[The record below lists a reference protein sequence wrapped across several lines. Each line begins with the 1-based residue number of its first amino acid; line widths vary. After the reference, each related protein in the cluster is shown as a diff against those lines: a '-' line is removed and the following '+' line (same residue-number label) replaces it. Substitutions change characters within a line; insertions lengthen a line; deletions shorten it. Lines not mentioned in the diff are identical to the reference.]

1 MVNVEEWVQ
10 IRELRRQGL
19 SITAIA
25 RHTGHDRKTIRK
37 VIRSEGPLTYGPRG
51 PRPSKL
57 EPFKPYVEARMAQ
70 GVFNTVKLLQELREQ
85 GYPGQLSILKDF
97 VRPFRQAHRREP
109 ILRFETRPGQQA
121 QVDWAH
127 FGTCLVNGE
136 PRQLSAFVMTL
147 GYSRALYLEFT
158 CSQALE
164 WFLECHLHAFHF
176 FGGLPQEILYDNL
189 KSVVLERRPDGSV
202 KFHPRFLDFATYYG
216 FTPKPCWPYRAQTK
230 GKTERAIGYVRQ
242 NFFVGLTWATLPELN
257 QLAFRWLHETANCRV
272 HGTTHERPAERLQRE
287 RPALLPLPAKADYET
302 SCLAWRR
309 SSRDGLVSY
318 KGSLYSVPWAWA
330 GASVLVKERPGEGCL
345 RIYHQ
350 EILVATHPLAPRSG
364 TQVVDPAH
372 RPPMPVHA
380 SHKAITQVPGH
391 GPRLAGLSPGPLAPE
406 VEVRPLAIYEARSGG
421 RR

>member
-10 IRELRRQGL
+10 IRDLWRQGL

-25 RHTGHDRKTIRK
+25 QRTGHDRKTIRK
-37 VIRSEGPLTYGPRG
+37 VIRSEGPLAYGPRAR
-51 PRPSKL
+51 RPSKL
-57 EPFKPYVEARMAQ
+57 DSFKPYLEARMTQ
-70 GVFNTVKLLQELREQ
+70 GVFNTVKLFQELQGQ
-85 GYPGQLSILKDF
+85 GYHGQLSILKDF

-109 ILRFETRPGQQA
+109 VLRFETPPGQQA

-127 FGTCLVNGE
+127 FGSCLVDGE
-136 PRQLSAFVMTL
+136 PRQLSAFVITL
-147 GYSRALYLEFT
+147 GYSRAMYLEFT

-164 WFLECHLHAFHF
+164 WFLECHLHAFHY
-176 FGGLPQEILYDNL
+176 FGGVPQEILYDNL
-189 KSVVLERRPDGSV
+189 KSVVLERRLDGTI

-242 NFFVGLTWATLPELN
+242 NFFVGLSWATVPELN
-257 QLAFRWLHETANCRV
+257 QLARRWLQETANCRV
-272 HGTTHERPAERLQRE
+272 HGTTHERPCERLQRE
-287 RPALLPLPAKADYET
+287 RPALLPLPAKPDYDT
-302 SCLAWRR
+302 SFLAWRR

-318 KGSLYSVPWAWA
+318 KGCLYSIPWAWA
-330 GASVLVKERPGEGCL
+330 GAPVLVKERPGEGCL

-350 EILVATHPLAPRSG
+350 AILLATHTLAARSG

-372 RPPMPVHA
+372 RPPRPTRA
-380 SHKAITQVPGH
+380 SHQAFGQHWPVLP
-391 GPRLAGLSPGPLAPE
+391 GLSSGPLAPE
-406 VEVRPLAIYEARSGG
+406 VEVRPLAIYEAFSGA